1 MVRIHARQLVQA
13 ETLTLH
19 RHSSLLRE
27 TLCETLVL
35 LSVHGNELFRERLGL
50 DVEGQVNEVIRDLL
64 TPVDPTNWQSQQH
77 DLPRY
82 AEAAPN
88 VFLDVLEEDLRS
100 DDPKVYALMA
110 PLSPAYLVSV
120 LEPVCYGRLKFSLG
134 TPNCSAASS

>member
-19 RHSSLLRE
+19 QHSSLLRE

-64 TPVDPTNWQSQQH
+64 TPSIRQI
-77 DLPRY
+77 
-82 AEAAPN
+82 
-88 VFLDVLEEDLRS
+88 
-100 DDPKVYALMA
+100 
-110 PLSPAYLVSV
+110 
-120 LEPVCYGRLKFSLG
+120 GSLNSM
-134 TPNCSAASS
+134 TFPDMQKQRRTCFWMC